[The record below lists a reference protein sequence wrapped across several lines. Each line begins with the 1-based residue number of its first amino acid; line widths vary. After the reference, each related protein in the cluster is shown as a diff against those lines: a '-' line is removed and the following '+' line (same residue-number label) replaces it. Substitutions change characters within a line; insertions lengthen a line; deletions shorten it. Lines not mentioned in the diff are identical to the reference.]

1 MTAVAKQNRAPASVA
16 ANLVGNSYEL
26 VDLFLNYAPDDR
38 SSYGIVLNNITDEH
52 YQKYLDENFSEGFSA
67 TITAKFKL

>member
-1 MTAVAKQNRAPASVA
+1 M
-16 ANLVGNSYEL
+16 GNSYEL